1 MPHSHVDVARFR
13 GPIFDHYFVWA
24 IPLIGIAS
32 AALVILGVASFEL
45 MLMLDLALLGY
56 HHVITTYS
64 RFSFDAES
72 AAQNRLL
79 LIQTPIL
86 VVASVL
92 LIATSV
98 GPWAITTIYLHWQW
112 FHYTRQ
118 SEGISKAFGFKTGSV
133 QAGNAKL
140 NRLLFYLTPV
150 TGILALSHRQPEKF
164 LLMDLYTLPVP
175 AEIVYGVAAVN
186 IVLFMSWLYR
196 QAVAVAA
203 NQMKGLH
210 LAYFLSHHLI
220 YVVGYVLITDVNVGW
235 LAINTWHNLQYISFV
250 WVCNVNQHK
259 GGFNPGRPII
269 SWLSQPHRAAIYILS
284 CILIAWA
291 VYKLIDAA
299 LVATVAGALMPVA
312 IIIAYQSINFHHYI
326 VDSVIWKLKKKS
338 VRSVVGISA

>member
-1 MPHSHVDVARFR
+1 MRHAQVDVARFR
-13 GPIFDHYFVWA
+13 GPIFDHYFVWV
-24 IPLIGIAS
+24 IPLIGIAA
-32 AALVILGVASFEL
+32 AALVALGWMPFRL
-45 MLMLDLALLGY
+45 MLMLDLTLLGY

-64 RFSFDAES
+64 RFSFDAQS

-86 VVASVL
+86 VFASVFAV
-92 LIATSV
+92 ATV
-98 GPWAITTIYLHWQW
+98 FGTWAITTIYLHWQW

-118 SEGISKAFGFKTGSV
+118 SEGISKAFGFKTGSL
-133 QAGNAKL
+133 QAGNAKM

-150 TGILALSHRQPEKF
+150 TALLAISHRQPKEF

-186 IVLFMSWLYR
+186 ISLFLSWLYR
-196 QAVAVAA
+196 QAIAVAT

-210 LAYFLSHHLI
+210 LAYFLFHHVI
-220 YVVGYVLITDVNVGW
+220 YVVAYVLITDVNVGW

-259 GGFNPGRPII
+259 DGFNPKRPII
-269 SWLSQPHRAAIYILS
+269 SWLSQPRRAAIYIIA
-284 CILIAWA
+284 CILITWV
-291 VYKLIDAA
+291 VYSLIHVA
-299 LVATVAGALMPVA
+299 LKATVASALMPVA
-312 IIIAYQSINFHHYI
+312 IIIVYQSINFHHYV

-338 VRSVVGISA
+338 VRAVVGISA